1 MEIGLSSG
9 TNKLIQIVSVGKHWE
24 QVWVL
29 LSSNNTDEII
39 HLEKRNYVFGLTWE
53 DIQAVASN

>member
-29 LSSNNTDEII
+29 LSSNTDEII

-53 DIQAVASN
+53 DIQVVVRN